1 MIIITLKLYKVGMDM
16 FSNKDYVLEVY
27 NEKSFSKA
35 SQNLYVSQPSLSASI
50 RRIELKIGAP
60 IFNRTTKPITL
71 TDIGK
76 EYIEKALQIKKIENE
91 FSNYINDSLNIV
103 KGNIKIGGSNLFV
116 SYILPPIIA
125 KFNKTYPG
133 IEFTIYED
141 KTTSLISML
150 LDGEIDIFIDNVFI
164 ANENITSYF
173 YISETILLAVPKD
186 YKINSKLKKFK
197 LSIDDIKN
205 DVHLNKNFPCVSL
218 DVFENEPF
226 ILLKKENDTGK
237 KALLLCKRHGFT
249 PKVVFEIDQQ
259 VTAHN
264 ISTSGLGISFVSD
277 TLVKRTGEQNNIIY
291 YKLSDEEIKRNIYFY
306 TKSNHYI
313 KNSTRKFIEE
323 NTN

>member
-1 MIIITLKLYKVGMDM
+1 M
-16 FSNKDYVLEVY
+16 FSNKEYVLEVY

-50 RRIELKIGAP
+50 QRIEAKIGAP
-60 IFNRTTKPITL
+60 VFNRATKPITL

-91 FSNYINDSLNIV
+91 FSNYVNDSLNII

-116 SYILPPIIA
+116 SYILPSMIA

-133 IEFTIYED
+133 IDFTIYED
-141 KTTSLISML
+141 KTATLISML

-164 ANENITSYF
+164 TNENITSYF
-173 YISETILLAVPKD
+173 YLSEMILLAVPKD
-186 YKINSKLKKFK
+186 YEINSKLEKFM
-197 LSIDDIKN
+197 LSIEDIKN
-205 DVHLNKNFPCVSL
+205 DVHLNNDFPCVSL

-226 ILLKKENDTGK
+226 IFLKKENDTGK
-237 KALLLCKRHGFT
+237 KALQLCKRHGFT
-249 PKVVFEIDQQ
+249 PKIIFEIDQQ

-277 TLVKRTGEQNNIIY
+277 TLVKRTSEKNNIVY

-313 KNSTRKFIEE
+313 KNAVRKFIEE
-323 NTN
+323 NTF

>member
-1 MIIITLKLYKVGMDM
+1 MIIITFKLYKVGMDM

-141 KTTSLISML
+141 KTTSLIS
-150 LDGEIDIFIDNVFI
+150 
-164 ANENITSYF
+164 
-173 YISETILLAVPKD
+173 
-186 YKINSKLKKFK
+186 
-197 LSIDDIKN
+197 
-205 DVHLNKNFPCVSL
+205 
-218 DVFENEPF
+218 
-226 ILLKKENDTGK
+226 
-237 KALLLCKRHGFT
+237 
-249 PKVVFEIDQQ
+249 
-259 VTAHN
+259 
-264 ISTSGLGISFVSD
+264 SF
-277 TLVKRTGEQNNIIY
+277 
-291 YKLSDEEIKRNIYFY
+291 
-306 TKSNHYI
+306 
-313 KNSTRKFIEE
+313 
-323 NTN
+323 